1 MAELEDL
8 KVPEG
13 IDPAKAIILIR
24 WLIEIENENGKTGQF
39 SNATMAKEFR
49 VTSNAYKI
57 DYSRKL
63 SALPGKTNHSFLN

>member
-39 SNATMAKEFR
+39 SNATM
-49 VTSNAYKI
+49 VQKI
-57 DYSRKL
+57 
-63 SALPGKTNHSFLN
+63 GKRIQSDIKCL